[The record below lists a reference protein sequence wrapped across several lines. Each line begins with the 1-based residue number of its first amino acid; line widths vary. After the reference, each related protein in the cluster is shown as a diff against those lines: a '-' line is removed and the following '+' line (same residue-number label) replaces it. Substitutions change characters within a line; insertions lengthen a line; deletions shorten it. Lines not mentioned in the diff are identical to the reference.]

1 MTSICVRFFVARSS
15 EQNWFNINPSFIKL
29 EFTINSFLLQGNLLG
44 YKVHKRKTE
53 PALPP
58 QTGPVLE
65 LVL

>member
-1 MTSICVRFFVARSS
+1 VSV
-15 EQNWFNINPSFIKL
+15 
-29 EFTINSFLLQGNLLG
+29 FLLQDQKEKRLDKLEVGLDDRDNLVFPYYEHKGNLLG